1 VTERNPF
8 EARTVVGRRGGR
20 VKAPLTR
27 DAIVAKAL
35 ELLARDGLDAM
46 SLRNVAKALD
56 TGAASLY
63 VYVDDLQQLQAL
75 VLDRALGKVATKAV
89 RNKSWEERLT
99 GVLGSYYQVLTQHR
113 GLAQLAMGTIAAGPN
128 ALDFME
134 ALLEILAE
142 AGVEESVAAWA
153 VDLLILYVTAIAFEQ
168 TQRGDKADPL
178 APVARAVGTVS
189 ESTHPR
195 IHRVREAL
203 LSGDGKTRFSWALR
217 VMLEGILRV
226 PIAPSRFT
234 HSGKKKS

>member
-1 VTERNPF
+1 M
-8 EARTVVGRRGGR
+8 
-20 VKAPLTR
+20 KAPLTR

-35 ELLARDGLDAM
+35 ELLARDGLEAM

-75 VLDRALGKVATKAV
+75 VLDRALGKVSTKAA
-89 RNKSWEERLT
+89 RHKHWEERLT
-99 GVLGSYYQVLTQHR
+99 AALGSYYHVLTQHR
-113 GLAQLAMGTIAAGPN
+113 GLAQLAMRTIAAGPN

-142 AGVEESVAAWA
+142 AGVDEAVAAWA
-153 VDLLILYVTAIAFEQ
+153 VDLLLLYVTAIAFEQ
-168 TQRGDKADPL
+168 TQRDETDPL
-178 APVARAVGTVS
+178 AHVARAIGATS

-195 IHRVREAL
+195 IHRVRAAL
-203 LSGDGKTRFSWALR
+203 LSGDGKTRFSWALQ

-226 PIAPSRFT
+226 PIAPSKLTR
-234 HSGKKKS
+234 SGKKKS